1 MRRAPAAVGVSH
13 HVLLLVALCC
23 AVLAPRAAADLAA
36 DRDALLAFRAAVGPP
51 RLPWDAS
58 AASPCGWIGVG
69 CDPMIGPRVTM
80 LRLPGVG
87 LAGTVPVG
95 TIGNLTALRSL
106 SLRHNA
112 LSGGIPAD
120 IGSCAELRTLFLQ
133 GNRFDGEIPEGIFR
147 LRLLQRLDLSDNQ
160 ISGGVSPEF
169 SNLQRLDALYLQ
181 NNRLNGT
188 LPVNLDLPDLRVLNL
203 SNNGLVAITY

>member
-36 DRDALLAFRAAVGPP
+36 DRDALLA
-51 RLPWDAS
+51 
-58 AASPCGWIGVG
+58 
-69 CDPMIGPRVTM
+69 
-80 LRLPGVG
+80 LPGVG

>member
-1 MRRAPAAVGVSH
+1 MQRAPGAGATRGVVSVTL
-13 HVLLLVALCC
+13 VLLVTF
-23 AVLAPRAAADLAA
+23 VPRAAPDTAA
-36 DRDALLAFRAAVGPP
+36 DRDALLAFRNAVRP

-58 AASPCGWIGVG
+58 AASPCGWIGVT
-69 CDPMIGPRVTM
+69 CDQAGAAGVVQ
-80 LRLPGVG
+80 LRLPGLG
-87 LAGTVPVG
+87 LVGTVPAG
-95 TIGNLTALRSL
+95 TIGNLTALRTL
-106 SLRHNA
+106 SLHHNK

-133 GNRFDGEIPEGIFR
+133 GNQFDGEIPESIFR

-160 ISGGVSPEF
+160 ISGGVSTEF
-169 SNLQRLDALYLQ
+169 SKLQRLVALYLQ

-188 LPVNLDLPDLRVLNL
+188 LPTDLDLPNLRVLNL